1 MKNTGAGSISVAI
14 TDLQGSAEISAA
26 AAPDEE
32 EEEEEEDDD
41 KEAEPAAPLS
51 VRAWAYAAAEA
62 FAIRPCCSVV

>member
-32 EEEEEEDDD
+32 EEEDDDD

>member
-32 EEEEEEDDD
+32 EEDDDDD